1 MCKHLFPIAAAV
13 AALTL
18 TSCESELAS
27 AVDQDRIHTVY
38 ELFYNANEDITLARA
53 TFYFGSETGT
63 RLELDGDAG
72 VSFEGEDLEWQQT
85 LAYYE
90 AEFSGFRES
99 GSFRFV
105 NTEGAAFTNGVTVT
119 PTDFP
124 AEPADV
130 RRDASYELAWDGPAL
145 GEDQTVSV
153 TLLTEEVAGNDRL
166 FWANDAGM
174 EKILLPRDDLEK
186 LTVGDA
192 TLVLDRFE
200 DGDLAEATS
209 AGGKVIG
216 HYRARNAEVEV
227 LE

>member
-1 MCKHLFPIAAAV
+1 MSKHLIPLAAAV
-13 AALTL
+13 AALAL

-38 ELFYNANEDITLARA
+38 ELFYNANEDVTKARA

-72 VSFEGEDLEWQQT
+72 VSFEGEDLNWQQA

-90 AEFSGFRES
+90 VELAGFRES

-105 NTEGAAFTNGVTVT
+105 NTEGAAFTNAVAITA
-119 PTDFP
+119 TDFP

-130 RRDASYELAWDGPAL
+130 PRDASYELAWDGPAL
-145 GEDQTVSV
+145 GEDQTVSL

-200 DGDLAEATS
+200 DGELTEATS
-209 AGGKVIG
+209 AGGKTIG
-216 HYRARNAEVEV
+216 HYRARNAEVQI
-227 LE
+227 LD

>member
-1 MCKHLFPIAAAV
+1 MSKHLIPLAAAV
-13 AALTL
+13 AALAL

-38 ELFYNANEDITLARA
+38 ELFYDANEDVTKARA
-53 TFYFGSETGT
+53 TFFFGSETGT

-72 VSFEGEDLEWQQT
+72 VSFEGEDLNWQQA

-90 AEFSGFRES
+90 VELAGFRES

-105 NTEGAAFTNGVTVT
+105 NTEGAAFANAVAIT

-130 RRDASYELAWDGPAL
+130 PRDASYELAWDGPAL
-145 GEDQTVSV
+145 GEDQTVSL

-174 EKILLPRDDLEK
+174 DKILLPRDDLEK

-200 DGDLAEATS
+200 DGELIEATS
-209 AGGKVIG
+209 AGGKTIG
-216 HYRARNAEVEV
+216 HYRARNAEVQI
-227 LE
+227 LD